1 MTTID
6 VGPRFGNSLRS
17 RILYLFIVTILFV
30 AALTLFL
37 ARDAAY
43 QHSTEQLAVHQ
54 LAASRVVADRLDTR
68 AKLLR
73 SGLRDISRSFSV
85 KELVASGREDP
96 QSLYAAMENY
106 RSRLGADFFV
116 VLDDRATTIASSSDL
131 GFEGIDPTPYAAEGL
146 TWYDTANDHFLLKA
160 APLRF
165 AERSRRVSAWLL
177 MGQRSAS
184 LINEDLVAF
193 TGMQISLAS
202 LGSPSAIWGTTLATP
217 DAMQLEQQL
226 AALGTGVGEA
236 RIGESRI
243 ITGVYPL
250 EGDSNLYTVATLPR
264 SEAYLNYQTLLINL
278 GIVLLVAVALAFL
291 AAMRVSGEITR
302 PISMLVAAAKRISLG
317 LDAAELPEQ
326 GTREVLVLSKAVRD
340 MQDGIRD
347 REREINRLAY
357 FDGLCAIPNRN
368 GFVSHL
374 TSLLEARKDDEL
386 LSVALLDV
394 DRFKEIND
402 TVGHDTGDRLLALI
416 AERLK
421 SHTRDDDFVARLGGD
436 EFAVIYRNGRSSELG
451 ESLSRAFDV
460 PFSIDG
466 LVLDVDA
473 SMGIVR
479 APEHASD
486 AIGLL
491 QLADIALYACKAS
504 HDDFVI
510 YTEAL
515 NRHSVKRLQLM
526 AELKEALG
534 SGQLKLH
541 FQPKLTLASDQVKCV
556 ECLLRWEHPQYGFVP
571 PDEFIELAEQTG
583 AIRQVTRWVLRSALE
598 QQAQWRAQGVSLSVA
613 VNISAVDLTDM
624 SLPAYVGELQSR
636 FALNPGDLTLEVTES
651 AVMKDPESALLAL
664 KTLDRMGIVLSID
677 DFGTGFSSM
686 AQLKQMPVKE
696 LKIDKTFVLA
706 LATNRDDQIMVRTL
720 ISLAENLGLETVAE
734 GLEDAASLRMLK
746 SMGCTRAQGY
756 HVSKPL
762 SAEEFLPWLR
772 QRQAK
777 LHVAASA

>member
-1 MTTID
+1 MTTINA
-6 VGPRFGNSLRS
+6 GPRFGNSLRS
-17 RILYLFIVTILFV
+17 RILQLFIVTIAVV

-37 ARDAAY
+37 AREAAY
-43 QHSTEQLAVHQ
+43 QHSTEQLGVHQ
-54 LAASRVVADRLDTR
+54 VAASRVVADRLDTR
-68 AKLLR
+68 SKLLH

-96 QSLYAAMENY
+96 QSLAAAMENY

-116 VLDDRATTIASSSDL
+116 VLDEKAATIVSSL
-131 GFEGIDPTPYAAEGL
+131 ELNLNGIDPASYAAEGL
-146 TWYDTANDHFLLKA
+146 TWFDLDGDHFLLKA

-165 AERSRRVSAWLL
+165 AERSRRVNAWLL
-177 MGQRSAS
+177 MGHRSAS
-184 LINEDLVAF
+184 LINDDLVAF
-193 TGMQISLAS
+193 TGMQISLAT
-202 LGSPSAIWGTTLATP
+202 LGGASAIWGSTLSPAES
-217 DAMQLEQQL
+217 ALLEARL
-226 AALGTGVGEA
+226 AGLGTGVGEA
-236 RIGESRI
+236 YIGDNRV

-250 EGDSNLYTVATLPR
+250 AGDSDLYTITTLPH

-291 AAMRVSGEITR
+291 AAMRISGQITQ

-357 FDGLCAIPNRN
+357 HDSLCAIPNRN

-374 TSLLEARKDDEL
+374 TSLLEARGDNEQI
-386 LSVALLDV
+386 SVALLDV

-402 TVGHDTGDRLLALI
+402 TVGHDTGDRLLVLI
-416 AERLK
+416 AERLR
-421 SHTRDDDFVARLGGD
+421 SHTREDDFVARLGGD
-436 EFAVIYRNGRSSELG
+436 EFAVVYRNGRSLELG
-451 ESLSRAFDV
+451 ESLARAFEV

-479 APEHASD
+479 APEHATD

-510 YTEAL
+510 YSQAL
-515 NRHSVKRLQLM
+515 NRHSVKRLKLM
-526 AELKEALG
+526 AELKEALN

-541 FQPKLTLASDQVKCV
+541 FQPKLTLASAAVDCV

-583 AIRQVTRWVLRSALE
+583 AIRQVTRWVLQTALE
-598 QQAQWRAQGVSLSVA
+598 QQAQWRAQGVSVAMA

-624 SLPAYVGELQSR
+624 SLPAFVGELQSR
-636 FALNPGDLTLEVTES
+636 FALSPGDLTLEITES

-664 KTLDRMGIVLSID
+664 KTLDRMGVVLSID

-706 LATNRDDQIMVRTL
+706 MASNRDDQIMVRTL

-734 GLEDAASLRMLK
+734 GLEDAAAERMLQ

-762 SAEEFLPWLR
+762 PAKEFLPWLR

-777 LHVAASA
+777 LRIAASA